1 MFKYLILI
9 TVSIISYFAFISEL
23 QLTNKSIGNIFI
35 TFIMICFLIFL
46 LFKFGL
52 HYKIK
57 ALNNFTLSFY
67 YSVFEYKK
75 YQKTPSDLSFFDSY
89 KEQADVALTA
99 NFDPAIS
106 AATLNIS
113 TPLYTGNDRFVDN
126 LRAKIQE
133 AERIKVE
140 ARKLNG
146 KADKILKETNDELI
160 ENDIVKK
167 TPNRGFD
174 GLFNIEHGI
183 AHIIDLTAGEI
194 KEQSYNHTPDYAI
207 ITHIAID
214 NNLFLSSVYK
224 YFKSDNVAALLYRAP
239 FMIILIGIIG
249 TFAGFYL
256 ALDAGGDIKSGASV
270 AIVSSLVGIPVSLA
284 MDYINTLYPDSS
296 RYKQAFN
303 SYKLSLELLFNH
315 EKELESTK
323 RGRRKEDRA

>member
-1 MFKYLILI
+1 MFKYLTL
-9 TVSIISYFAFISEL
+9 SIITLIVYFVFINDV
-23 QLTNKSIGNIFI
+23 QFTNKSIGTVFVLSILV
-35 TFIMICFLIFL
+35 CFFIFL

-57 ALNNFTLSFY
+57 ALNNFALSFY

-75 YQKTPSDLSFFDSY
+75 YQKVPTNLSFLDSY
-89 KEQADVALTA
+89 KEQAEVALAA
-99 NFDPAIS
+99 NFDHSVS
-106 AATLNIS
+106 AATLKMS
-113 TPLYTGNDRFVDN
+113 APLYAVKDHFVDN

-146 KADKILKETNDELI
+146 KADKLLKETNDELV
-160 ENDIVKK
+160 ENNIVKK
-167 TPNRGFD
+167 TPTRGLD
-174 GLFNIEHGI
+174 GLFKIEHGVG
-183 AHIIDLTAGEI
+183 HIIDLTAGEL

-214 NNLFLSSVYK
+214 NNPFLSSVYK
-224 YFKSDNVAALLYRAP
+224 YFKSDDVAALLHRAP
-239 FMIILIGIIG
+239 FMIILVGIIG

-256 ALDAGGDIKSGASV
+256 ALAAGGDIKSGASV

-284 MDYINTLYPDSS
+284 MDYINTLFPDTI

-315 EKELESTK
+315 EKELEDT
-323 RGRRKEDRA
+323 RRDRRKSDRA

>member
-1 MFKYLILI
+1 MFKYLILV
-9 TVSIISYFAFISEL
+9 TVSIISYFSFISEIKF
-23 QLTNKSIGNIFI
+23 TNELIGDLFVVAILLCFVV
-35 TFIMICFLIFL
+35 FLI
-46 LFKFGL
+46 FKFGL

-75 YQKTPSDLSFFDSY
+75 YQKIASNLSFFDSY
-89 KEQADVALTA
+89 KEQAEVALSA
-99 NFDPAIS
+99 NFDPAVTE
-106 AATLNIS
+106 ATLNIS
-113 TPLYTGNDRFVDN
+113 TPRYAGNDHFVDN

-146 KADKILKETNDELI
+146 KADKILKETNE
-160 ENDIVKK
+160 EMVEKDIVKK
-167 TPNRGFD
+167 SSGKGLD
-174 GLFNIEHGI
+174 GLFKVENGI

-194 KEQSYNHTPDYAI
+194 KEQNYSQTPDYEI

-224 YFKSDNVAALLYRAP
+224 YFKSDNVAALLQRAP

-249 TFAGFYL
+249 TFSGFFL
-256 ALDAGGDIKSGASV
+256 ALNAGGDIKSGAAV
-270 AIVSSLVGIPVSLA
+270 AIISSLFGIPVSLA

-315 EKELESTK
+315 EKELEGS
-323 RGRRKEDRA
+323 RRNRRKDDRA